1 MGFDFSFDPFQ
12 VTYDQPYQ
20 TSAPKSASGPMLGV
34 LLVESGV
41 LTQEQLDQAIAIQSE
56 KGCPL
61 VQALLEGGLCTVEQ
75 INTALTVRPNYS

>member
-12 VTYDQPYQ
+12 VTYEQPYQ
-20 TSAPKSASGPMLGV
+20 AAPKSASGPMLGV

-41 LTQEQLDQAIAIQSE
+41 LTQEQLDQATNSQNE